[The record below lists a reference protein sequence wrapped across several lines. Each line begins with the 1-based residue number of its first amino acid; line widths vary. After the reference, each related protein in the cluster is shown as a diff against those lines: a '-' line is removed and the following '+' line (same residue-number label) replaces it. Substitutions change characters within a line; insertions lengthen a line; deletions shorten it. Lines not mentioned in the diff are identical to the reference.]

1 MKVKTLENNQ
11 LLTNLSEAMNPK
23 VPVQNS
29 DFKK

>member
-11 LLTNLSEAMNPK
+11 LLTNLNEAMNPK
-23 VPVQNS
+23 VPVPNS